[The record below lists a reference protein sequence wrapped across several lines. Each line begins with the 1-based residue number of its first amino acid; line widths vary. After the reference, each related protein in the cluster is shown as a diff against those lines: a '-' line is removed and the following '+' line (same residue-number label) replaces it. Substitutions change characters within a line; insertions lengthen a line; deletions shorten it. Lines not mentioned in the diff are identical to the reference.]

1 MGCAWV
7 WREISHPL
15 SGPVRE
21 GGRDFKSRRP
31 DELTRS
37 ARAGWL
43 LEHSPRP
50 EMGTISGDIL
60 KAPGFLKGP
69 AGPLSRAPRLGS
81 SGGFFGFF
89 ASRPQNTAR
98 CKNQREALVP
108 LFTAPEPGPL
118 GGPPIFSQKG
128 TFRNRPEAR
137 ASRFHL
143 SLLGIKI
150 LPVEFVEFQV
160 IAARGAA
167 QQKIPLVLPC
177 RQLGAGGFFF
187 GGVGPVQVH
196 RHHRPLL

>member
-50 EMGTISGDIL
+50 EMGTISGDIQ
-60 KAPGFLKGP
+60 KAPRFLKGP

-81 SGGFFGFF
+81 SGGFFGSFL
-89 ASRPQNTAR
+89 A
-98 CKNQREALVP
+98 
-108 LFTAPEPGPL
+108 G
-118 GGPPIFSQKG
+118 QKG

-167 QQKIPLVLPC
+167 QQEIPLVLPC